1 MTPELRSEIE
11 KTTREEKSAG
21 RSTSRRRIAQ
31 LLQNR
36 GLNVSD
42 GMVGNAQSKMQDY
55 TPSKT
60 GPKTKTTANINAVEK
75 ATLERHNA
83 GKSTSAKII
92 SNELKERGIKIGH
105 ALVRDIQ
112 RKMVV
117 DGKIQK
123 GFSENSGLQ
132 KDLRTIRDKLKGFIK
147 RSDTEKAAKALELRN
162 RLNSDFSLSQN
173 KSFIAEVEAIKD
185 IGARPK
191 EENPLRKSE
200 QRRVTITRQTP
211 MWALRPAYQ
220 VELAATGDDVSR
232 GKSQKNVNIK
242 EIFRDKFESDHIRRL
257 ADRGLHAPFNIQSL
271 TKEQHNI
278 KRGLENRGLLDR
290 ARTLF
295 QHNQYGVHPNVR
307 PLLAENLLEYNPNTG
322 KPFQYLMPDNK
333 SNRARVGSAPMR
345 INITGFPTVGSN
357 LIGVKRRKTIGETLA
372 DLLM

>member
-1 MTPELRSEIE
+1 MAANRMTPELRSEIE

-42 GMVGNAQSKMQDY
+42 GMVGNVQFKMQDY

-75 ATLERHNA
+75 ATLKRHNA

-92 SNELKERGIKIGH
+92 SNELKERGIKIGP

-117 DGKIQK
+117 EGKIQK

-132 KDLRTIRDKLKGFIK
+132 KDLRTIRDKLRGFIK

-173 KSFIAEVEAIKD
+173 KSFIAEVEAIRD

-200 QRRVTITRQTP
+200 QRRVTIKRQTP

-232 GKSQKNVNIK
+232 GKSEKNVNIK
-242 EIFRDKFESDHIRRL
+242 KIFPDKFESDHIIRL
-257 ADRGLHAPFNIQSL
+257 ADRGLNAPFNIQSL

-278 KRGLENRGLLDR
+278 KKGLENRGLMDR
-290 ARTLF
+290 AKGLF
-295 QHNQYGVHPNVR
+295 EFNPKVGPASG
-307 PLLAENLLEYNPNTG
+307 LLAENIIPVQPDPLTRQSLLFFDP
-322 KPFQYLMPDNK
+322 
-333 SNRARVGSAPMR
+333 
-345 INITGFPTVGSN
+345 
-357 LIGVKRRKTIGETLA
+357 
-372 DLLM
+372 LLMKKRWDYD